1 MATAG
6 KVAPTPKDKFVN
18 GTAYDKLDVV
28 EYNGTLYIAKKASA
42 GVLPD
47 DPEYW
52 MLAVDLTGKL
62 DTTGDT
68 ENNTVTFESGD
79 EADPT
84 AWKNV
89 ATLTSK
95 EKHSSLLKKIS
106 TMFSNVRYLYKL
118 LGTTDISA
126 LGSVT
131 EAIATISGNVG
142 NMKGISSSA
151 AITTEGEYALD
162 AREKNASVEGT
173 LANQIDVLNSN
184 FENVDTLNVFYYTS
198 GDMTDM
204 INNYCNRHPYIFGY
218 SQELNDIG
226 IGYFSLVIT
235 MGVMKGTDYFFQIA
249 IGNNGKTATRAYSS
263 YNDILWTDW
272 RIL

>member
-42 GVLPD
+42 GVLPTD
-47 DPEYW
+47 TEYW

-68 ENNTVTFESGD
+68 ENNTVTFTSGD
-79 EADPT
+79 ATDPT

-89 ATLTSK
+89 ATLSSK
-95 EKHSSLLKKIS
+95 EKHSSLLNKIS

-126 LGSVT
+126 LGTVT
-131 EAIATISGNVG
+131 QALANLDGNVG
-142 NMKGISSSA
+142 DIKGIISSLADCSA
-151 AITTEGEYALD
+151 ATVAGYAAD
-162 AREKNASVEGT
+162 A
-173 LANQIDVLNSN
+173 LAVKELNSN
-184 FENVDTLNVFYYTS
+184 LGTFKVVEQGSISSGALIIAFSEGGIYLVSATSQWNSSLFIVFYSGTTPTVTSTDLKTGEVVRNPDANSTFTVFENTNAFV
-198 GDMTDM
+198 
-204 INNYCNRHPYIFGY
+204 IY
-218 SQELNDIG
+218 S
-226 IGYFSLVIT
+226 VIKL
-235 MGVMKGTDYFFQIA
+235 G
-249 IGNNGKTATRAYSS
+249 
-263 YNDILWTDW
+263 
-272 RIL
+272 